1 LKVTRKG
8 DELEIKLK
16 ANDPIL
22 KELAKAL
29 KKAGRHKE
37 CDDIQAAGEEPP
49 SDPGGE

>member
-1 LKVTRKG
+1 LKITRKG

-37 CDDIQAAGEEPP
+37 CGEIEAASEDPP
-49 SDPGGE
+49 EIDPGG